1 MGISIDES
9 KFNMTATQVHL
20 FPGLC
25 ARTFC
30 AKLRDIRLTIT
41 AKIRRHN
48 SVLFS
53 YFYLI
58 YFQKVRKSYLLKT
71 MLKVLKV
78 LQIQEFLTVSTRFS
92 TRRKHHILSKHVIS
106 TVNISYFNF
115 FQSRKQWHEILF
127 CEVRMQGKVNSK
139 SHQPRKLRHPLIDIS
154 VW

>member
-1 MGISIDES
+1 MNFRVANTLFMRHTALVFLTVLTRLKTAPLQKTIS
-9 KFNMTATQVHL
+9 KFNMTATQAHL
-20 FPGLC
+20 FPRLC

-92 TRRKHHILSKHVIS
+92 TRGKHHILSKRVIS

-115 FQSRKQWHEILF
+115 FQSRKQ
-127 CEVRMQGKVNSK
+127 
-139 SHQPRKLRHPLIDIS
+139 
-154 VW
+154 